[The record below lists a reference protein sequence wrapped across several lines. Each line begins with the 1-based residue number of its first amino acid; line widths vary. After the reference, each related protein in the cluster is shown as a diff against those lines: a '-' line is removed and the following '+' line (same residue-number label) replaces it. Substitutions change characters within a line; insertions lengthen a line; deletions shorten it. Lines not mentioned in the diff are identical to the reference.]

1 MNQKGLSR
9 RGFLKVS
16 GFATI
21 GLALAACAP
30 PPAAAPAA
38 GSNTQASNA
47 PAAAKKVMKMYAQ
60 GLTPRKRLETDRWDP
75 PQKMLEMKKGYEDA
89 HPDVEIQFV
98 EEIPQGYD
106 EWLVTQMSG
115 GTSPEIVWYQRGF
128 IARDYEKGW
137 FVNLDPYLDQ
147 PNSYID
153 GNKKWKDAFQGPV
166 IASGT
171 APDGHIYMI
180 TGDIV
185 GTGVFYNKTMF
196 EEAGIKKVPET
207 WKEFEEVQKALKD
220 KKSIPVSI
228 SMDLAG
234 GVQLYGSWT
243 TRIMQDVT
251 YDHKM
256 ADLNKGKPVDR
267 TWKPGENLPPPK
279 MVSAIVNGK
288 YSAEDP
294 EWKEMLKL
302 MKGWSAYW
310 PDGFWATPPD
320 DVYRLWAEGK
330 AGMAWLG
337 SWMNK
342 PVRNDPLVKFEW
354 GIFPKIPTITKDS
367 SEFGGKDFPAMA
379 GVGGV
384 FQYAIASEAE
394 KRGTLDTTVDWM
406 RYITA
411 PKNLITLLNDHGGF
425 APGTVDTTGADPSL
439 AVYTDMLVK
448 LGAERIEPFDSM
460 LTREFVDTMWHN
472 LQQFLAGQ
480 MELDAMAQATQADMQ
495 AAAKQLVSEHPDWG
509 K

>member
-1 MNQKGLSR
+1 
-9 RGFLKVS
+9 
-16 GFATI
+16 
-21 GLALAACAP
+21 
-30 PPAAAPAA
+30 
-38 GSNTQASNA
+38 
-47 PAAAKKVMKMYAQ
+47 
-60 GLTPRKRLETDRWDP
+60 
-75 PQKMLEMKKGYEDA
+75 
-89 HPDVEIQFV
+89 
-98 EEIPQGYD
+98 
-106 EWLVTQMSG
+106 
-115 GTSPEIVWYQRGF
+115 
-128 IARDYEKGW
+128 
-137 FVNLDPYLDQ
+137 
-147 PNSYID
+147 
-153 GNKKWKDAFQGPV
+153 
-166 IASGT
+166 
-171 APDGHIYMI
+171 
-180 TGDIV
+180 
-185 GTGVFYNKTMF
+185 MF

-384 FQYAIASEAE
+384 FQYAIASESE
-394 KRGTLDTTVDWM
+394 KRGTLDTTIDWM

-439 AVYTDMLVK
+439 AVYTDMLVN

>member
-1 MNQKGLSR
+1 MNGQHLSR
-9 RGFLKVS
+9 RAFLKLS
-16 GFATI
+16 GVTTV
-21 GLALAACAP
+21 GVALAACAAP
-30 PPAAAPAA
+30 SAAPAGGEQA
-38 GSNTQASNA
+38 GNST
-47 PAAAKKVMKMYAQ
+47 AAKKVVRMYAQ

-75 PQKMLEMKKGYEDA
+75 PQQMGVVKTAYEEA
-89 HPDVEIQFV
+89 HPDVTIELV
-98 EEIPQGYD
+98 EELPQGYD

-147 PNSYID
+147 PNGYID
-153 GNKKWKDAFQGPV
+153 GNTKWKDAFQGPV

-180 TGDIV
+180 TGDLV
-185 GTGVFYNKTMF
+185 GTGVFYNKSMF
-196 EEAGIKKVPET
+196 EAAGITKVPET
-207 WKEFEEVQKALKD
+207 WKEFEEVQKALQD
-220 KKSIPVSI
+220 KGNIPLAT

-243 TRIMQDVT
+243 TRIIQDVM

-256 ADLNKGKPVDR
+256 ADLNDGKPVER

-279 MVSAIVNGK
+279 MVRALTNGK

-294 EWKEMLKL
+294 EWKEMLKI
-302 MKGWSAYW
+302 MKDWSVYW
-310 PDGFWATPPD
+310 PEGFWATPPD
-320 DVYRLWAEGK
+320 DVYRMWAEGK

-342 PVRNDPLVKFEW
+342 PVRNDPLVTFEW
-354 GIFPKIPTITKDS
+354 GIFPKIPTITQDS
-367 SEFGGKDFPAMA
+367 SQFGGIDFPAMA

-384 FQYAIASEAE
+384 FQYALASESE
-394 KRGTLDTTVDWM
+394 KRGTLDATIDWM
-406 RYITA
+406 RFITA
-411 PKNLITLLNDHGGF
+411 PQNLIALLNDHGGF
-425 APGTVDTTGADPSL
+425 APGTVDTTGADPTL
-439 AVYTDMLVK
+439 AVYTDMLVNQ
-448 LGAERIEPFDSM
+448 GAERIEPFDSM
-460 LTREFVDTMWHN
+460 LTREFVDTLWHN

-480 MELDAMAQATQADMQ
+480 MELDAMAQTTQADML
-495 AAAKQLVSEHPDWG
+495 AAAQQLLSEHPDWA